1 MLANE
6 TDVVFDI
13 FSALRYVSLK
23 GDPITKLYLIQH
35 GEAKSEKED
44 PDRSL
49 TTIGEEEVKRVSKVA
64 DKLNMRPSKVF
75 HSGKTRAKQTAE
87 IIVSGLKISDITV
100 KAVQGLNPN
109 DDVRP
114 WAERISKET
123 EDLMIVGHLP
133 FLDKLA
139 SLLICGNE
147 NARAVLFRYSAIVC
161 LDQKEDR
168 RWAVL
173 WILTPEMA
181 VP

>member
-23 GDPITKLYLIQH
+23 GDPIMKLYLIQH

-44 PDRSL
+44 LDRSL
-49 TTIGEEEVKRVSKVA
+49 TTMGEEEVKRVSKVA

-75 HSGKTRAKQTAE
+75 HSGKTRAKQTVE

-100 KAVQGLNPN
+100 KAAQGLNPN

-139 SLLICGNE
+139 SLLLCGDE
-147 NARAVLFRYSAIVC
+147 NARVIMFRYSAIVC
-161 LDQKEDR
+161 LNQKEDR
-168 RWAVL
+168 KWAVR